1 MEVSFVDERL
11 KQACETV
18 SERMRKWGQPAA
30 KNLKT
35 RLDDLRAAR
44 SMDDMRNL
52 PGRWEELTGERRGYF
67 SCRLDKA
74 LRLILRPSR
83 QPPPT
88 KEDGGLDWQRID
100 QITITE
106 LVNYHD

>member
-1 MEVSFVDERL
+1 MEISFVYARL
-11 KQACETV
+11 KHACETL

-30 KNLKT
+30 KNLKS

-44 SMDDMRNL
+44 CMKDMRNL
-52 PGRWEELTGERRGYF
+52 PGRWEELTGERRGVF

-83 QPPPT
+83 QPPPSRKTVGWTGNTLT
-88 KEDGGLDWQRID
+88 K
-100 QITITE
+100 
-106 LVNYHD
+106 

>member
-1 MEVSFVDERL
+1 MEISFVDARL
-11 KQACETV
+11 KHACETL

-30 KNLKT
+30 KNLKS

-44 SMDDMRNL
+44 CMKDMRNL
-52 PGRWEELTGERRGYF
+52 PGRWEELTGERRGVF

-83 QPPPT
+83 QPPPSRKTVGWTGNTLT
-88 KEDGGLDWQRID
+88 K
-100 QITITE
+100 
-106 LVNYHD
+106 

>member
-1 MEVSFVDERL
+1 MEISFVDARL
-11 KQACETV
+11 KHACETL

-30 KNLKT
+30 KNLKS

-44 SMDDMRNL
+44 CMEDMRNL
-52 PGRWEELTGERRGYF
+52 PGRWEELTGERRGVF

-83 QPPPT
+83 QPPPSRKTVGWTGNTLT
-88 KEDGGLDWQRID
+88 K
-100 QITITE
+100 
-106 LVNYHD
+106 

>member
-1 MEVSFVDERL
+1 MEARL
-11 KQACETV
+11 KQACETAT
-18 SERMRKWGQPAA
+18 ERQCKWGQPAA

-35 RLDDLRAAR
+35 RLDD
-44 SMDDMRNL
+44 MRHL
-52 PGRWEELTGERRGYF
+52 PGRWEELTGDRLGYF

-74 LRLILRPSR
+74 LRLIVRPTR

-88 KEDGGLDWQRID
+88 KQDGGLDWQHID

-106 LVNYHD
+106 VVNHHD